1 MATIFKTPAEL
12 ADAVGKQLGK
22 SEWIT
27 VTQEQINKFADAT
40 GDHQWIHVDVER
52 AKKGPFG
59 APIAHGY
66 LTLSLVSLFLPQIV
80 EVHGISMGVNY
91 GTDKVRFP
99 APVLVGSKLRGSGE
113 LLKVENVGGDGVQA
127 TVRVTVEIDGKEK
140 PACVVETISR
150 YYPAPAA

>member
-1 MATIFKTPAEL
+1 MPTVFNSPNDLSA
-12 ADAVGKQLGK
+12 AVGKQLGK
-22 SEWIT
+22 SEWIQI
-27 VTQEQINKFADAT
+27 TQDRINKFADAT

-66 LTLSLVSLFLPQIV
+66 LTLSLVSLFLPQIM

-99 APVLVGSKLRGSGE
+99 APVPVGSKIRGSGE
-113 LLKVENVGGDGVQA
+113 LLEVESVGGGGVQA
-127 TVRVTVEIDGKEK
+127 TVRVTIEVEGKDK
-140 PACVVETISR
+140 PACVVDSIAR
-150 YYPAPAA
+150 FYPAAA